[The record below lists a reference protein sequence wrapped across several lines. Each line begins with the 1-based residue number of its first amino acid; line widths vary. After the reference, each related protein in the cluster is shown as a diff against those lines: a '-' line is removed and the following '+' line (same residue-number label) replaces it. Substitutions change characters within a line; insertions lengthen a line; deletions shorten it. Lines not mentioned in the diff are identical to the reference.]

1 MKKCSTKL
9 TASLLA
15 VPLMSTT
22 GVAAP
27 GLRGTGSDPVVTLE
41 QPMQEPRLRFSST
54 YVKITEKFVIV
65 GLDDARTIY
74 RNSRGEVFYLDPSTG
89 DMRFLSAAVWNK
101 FAATLSVTGRPLIAV
116 KVDGSKYSG
125 PVTLLGVDAKG
136 NVVQRNSKG
145 EAFYLNPVNGDM
157 VIVK

>member
-1 MKKCSTKL
+1 MKKRSAL
-9 TASLLA
+9 AASLLA
-15 VPLMSTT
+15 VPLMSAT

-27 GLRGTGSDPVVTLE
+27 SPPLDRAIRHAQPVQDPQLKFASV
-41 QPMQEPRLRFSST
+41 
-54 YVKITEKFVIV
+54 YVKITEKFAIV

-89 DMRFLSAAVWNK
+89 DMRFLSAAVWDK
-101 FAATLSVTGRPLIAV
+101 FASKITVTGRPLIAV
-116 KVDGSKYSG
+116 KVDGSKYSS

-136 NVVQRNSKG
+136 NVVQRNSRG
-145 EAFYLNPVNGDM
+145 ETFHLNPINGDM